1 MTTTSP
7 LHSYMQ
13 GLLRHVEGAHDN
25 SEVVI
30 DNAII
35 PTRSLRM
42 KQRRRRARPTRCYSS
57 SAFPESSS
65 KRSILKSKNNTRRG
79 VNTVSFL
86 QTIDNESFQSPQQ
99 RPASKKLSSLE
110 FFSPQSVL
118 SPLSP
123 RSARWSPTT
132 RPTLVRQ
139 ESDTALHCAFPKG
152 SNSTRRGVN
161 TVLQTID
168 NEGFQSPQR
177 PSKKLSWLE
186 LSPQSVLSALSP
198 RSARWSPITRPTLV
212 RQESDTALHYPKRI
226 IDSPQTSR
234 DFLNCDEDQTS
245 RPAWVG
251 DGSFLDI
258 LQD

>member
-13 GLLRHVEGAHDN
+13 GLLRHAVEGAHN

-57 SAFPESSS
+57 SAFPESSNS
-65 KRSILKSKNNTRRG
+65 KSCILKSNSTRRG
-79 VNTVSFL
+79 VNTVLHS
-86 QTIDNESFQSPQQ
+86 IDNEGFQCQ
-99 RPASKKLSSLE
+99 RPSKKLSSLE
-110 FFSPQSVL
+110 LSSQEQATL

-139 ESDTALHCAFPKG
+139 KSDTAL
-152 SNSTRRGVN
+152 N
-161 TVLQTID
+161 
-168 NEGFQSPQR
+168 
-177 PSKKLSWLE
+177 
-186 LSPQSVLSALSP
+186 
-198 RSARWSPITRPTLV
+198 
-212 RQESDTALHYPKRI
+212 YPKRI
-226 IDSPQTSR
+226 IDSPRTKR
-234 DFLNCDEDQTS
+234 DYL
-245 RPAWVG
+245 
-251 DGSFLDI
+251 
-258 LQD
+258 